1 MAFPKPKLAY
11 AIVAVALL
19 AGLVWYLTPR
29 RADPASGSA
38 AAPSTAPVPR
48 VSSPN
53 APSLPPATA
62 PTPGMGGMR
71 TMAVIDL
78 NTASEA
84 QLQTLPGITADYAR
98 KIVAGRPYKERKD
111 LERAGIPH
119 DVAERIGPPAVIKSV
134 GPAPVTPKGPG
145 N

>member
-1 MAFPKPKLAY
+1 MAVPKPKLVY
-11 AIVAVALL
+11 AILAVGL

-29 RADPASGSA
+29 KAEPA
-38 AAPSTAPVPR
+38 AAVGAPALTPQLPQGAN
-48 VSSPN
+48 PN
-53 APSLPPATA
+53 ALPPTA
-62 PTPGMGGMR
+62 GPAGPPLPMGPMR

-78 NTASEA
+78 NSASVE

-119 DVAERIGPPAVIKSV
+119 EVAERIGPPAMIKSV
-134 GPAPVTPKGPG
+134 GPAPALPKGSG
-145 N
+145 R